1 MHPYLMEQQIK
12 ARNENLDRELA
23 RPRRGPVRRGPV
35 RRGPVRRGARP
46 RPSLRH
52 DLGWMLVGV
61 GLRMALGRS
70 GPRGGQAA
78 RRGSG
83 PAITP
88 G

>member
-12 ARNENLDRELA
+12 ARNENLHRELA
-23 RPRRGPVRRGPV
+23 RPRPERVRRGT
-35 RRGPVRRGARP
+35 RP

-52 DLGWMLVGV
+52 DLGWMLVGL

-70 GPRGGQAA
+70 GLRGGTAA
-78 RRGSG
+78 RGGNG
-83 PAITP
+83 PAITH

>member
-1 MHPYLMEQQIK
+1 MHPYLMGQQIK
-12 ARNENLDRELA
+12 ARNEDLHRELA
-23 RPRRGPVRRGPV
+23 RPRPERVRRGT
-35 RRGPVRRGARP
+35 RP
-46 RPSLRH
+46 RPSLRN

-70 GPRGGQAA
+70 GLRGGPAA

-83 PAITP
+83 PVITH

>member
-12 ARNENLDRELA
+12 ARNENLHRELA
-23 RPRRGPVRRGPV
+23 RPRRERA
-35 RRGPVRRGARP
+35 RRGARP
-46 RPSLRH
+46 RSSLRH

-70 GPRGGQAA
+70 GLRGGPAA
-78 RRGSG
+78 RRGNG
-83 PAITP
+83 PAVTH

>member
-12 ARNENLDRELA
+12 ARNENLHRELA
-23 RPRRGPVRRGPV
+23 RPRQERVRRGT
-35 RRGPVRRGARP
+35 RP

-70 GPRGGQAA
+70 GLRGGPPA
-78 RRGSG
+78 RGGNG
-83 PAITP
+83 PAITH

>member
-12 ARNENLDRELA
+12 ARNENLHRELA
-23 RPRRGPVRRGPV
+23 RPRPERRGT
-35 RRGPVRRGARP
+35 RP

-70 GPRGGQAA
+70 GLRGGPAA
-78 RRGSG
+78 RGGNSA
-83 PAITP
+83 AITH

>member
-12 ARNENLDRELA
+12 ARNENLHRELA
-23 RPRRGPVRRGPV
+23 RPRPEGVRRGT
-35 RRGPVRRGARP
+35 RP

-52 DLGWMLVGV
+52 DLGWLLVGV

-70 GPRGGQAA
+70 GLRDGPAA
-78 RRGSG
+78 RRGNG
-83 PAITP
+83 PAITH

>member
-12 ARNENLDRELA
+12 ARNENLHRELA
-23 RPRRGPVRRGPV
+23 RPRPERRGT
-35 RRGPVRRGARP
+35 RP

-61 GLRMALGRS
+61 GLRMALGPS
-70 GPRGGQAA
+70 GLRGGPAA
-78 RRGSG
+78 RGGNG

>member
-12 ARNENLDRELA
+12 ARNENLHRELV
-23 RPRRGPVRRGPV
+23 RPRRERVRRGV
-35 RRGPVRRGARP
+35 RS
-46 RPSLRH
+46 RPSLRR

-61 GLRMALGRS
+61 GLRMALGRP
-70 GPRGGQAA
+70 GPRGGPAT

-83 PAITP
+83 PAITH

>member
-12 ARNENLDRELA
+12 ARNENLHRELA
-23 RPRRGPVRRGPV
+23 RPRREHL
-35 RRGPVRRGARP
+35 RRGARP
-46 RPSLRH
+46 RPSLRR

-70 GPRGGQAA
+70 ALRGGPAAPRGN
-78 RRGSG
+78 G
-83 PAITP
+83 PAVTH

>member
-12 ARNENLDRELA
+12 ARNEDLHRELA
-23 RPRRGPVRRGPV
+23 RPRPERLRHR
-35 RRGPVRRGARP
+35 ARP

-70 GPRGGQAA
+70 GPRGGPAA

-83 PAITP
+83 PVITH

>member
-12 ARNENLDRELA
+12 ARNENLHRELA
-23 RPRRGPVRRGPV
+23 RPLRQRVRRGV
-35 RRGPVRRGARP
+35 RP
-46 RPSLRH
+46 RPSLRR

-70 GPRGGQAA
+70 ALRGGPVS
-78 RRGSG
+78 RPGNG
-83 PAITP
+83 PAVTQ

>member
-12 ARNENLDRELA
+12 ARNEDLHRELA
-23 RPRRGPVRRGPV
+23 RPRPERVRRGT
-35 RRGPVRRGARP
+35 RP

-70 GPRGGQAA
+70 GLRGGPAS
-78 RRGSG
+78 RGDSG
-83 PAITP
+83 PAVTH

>member
-12 ARNENLDRELA
+12 ARNENLHRELA
-23 RPRRGPVRRGPV
+23 RPRREPGRRGT
-35 RRGPVRRGARP
+35 RP
-46 RPSLRH
+46 RPSLRY

-70 GPRGGQAA
+70 GLRGGPAA
-78 RRGSG
+78 RQGSD
-83 PAITP
+83 PVITH

>member
-1 MHPYLMEQQIK
+1 MHPYLLEQQIK
-12 ARNENLDRELA
+12 ARNENLHRELA
-23 RPRRGPVRRGPV
+23 RPRREPMRRRP
-35 RRGPVRRGARP
+35 RP

-61 GLRMALGRS
+61 GLRLAIGRF
-70 GPRGGQAA
+70 GPRDRTAGRQGN
-78 RRGSG
+78 G

>member
-12 ARNENLDRELA
+12 ARNENLHRELA
-23 RPRRGPVRRGPV
+23 RPRPERRGT
-35 RRGPVRRGARP
+35 RP

-70 GPRGGQAA
+70 ALPGGPAA
-78 RRGSG
+78 RRGNG
-83 PAITP
+83 PAVTH

>member
-12 ARNENLDRELA
+12 ARNENLHRELA
-23 RPRRGPVRRGPV
+23 RPRRERARRGM
-35 RRGPVRRGARP
+35 RP

-70 GPRGGQAA
+70 ALRGDPGAL
-78 RRGSG
+78 RGNG
-83 PAITP
+83 PAVTH

>member
-12 ARNENLDRELA
+12 ARNENLNRVLA
-23 RPRRGPVRRGPV
+23 RPRRERAGRGP
-35 RRGPVRRGARP
+35 RP

-52 DLGWMLVGV
+52 DLGWVLVGV

-70 GPRGGQAA
+70 ALRGGAGA
-78 RRGSG
+78 RQGNG
-83 PAITP
+83 PAVTH

>member
-12 ARNENLDRELA
+12 ARNENLHRELA
-23 RPRRGPVRRGPV
+23 HPRPERRGN
-35 RRGPVRRGARP
+35 RP

-70 GPRGGQAA
+70 ALRGDPGAL
-78 RRGSG
+78 RGNS
-83 PAITP
+83 PAVTH

>member
-12 ARNENLDRELA
+12 ARNEDLHRELA
-23 RPRRGPVRRGPV
+23 RPRPERVRRGT
-35 RRGPVRRGARP
+35 RP

-70 GPRGGQAA
+70 GLRGGPAA
-78 RRGSG
+78 SGGNG
-83 PAITP
+83 PAITH

>member
-23 RPRRGPVRRGPV
+23 RPRRGPVGRGS
-35 RRGPVRRGARP
+35 RP

-61 GLRMALGRS
+61 GLRMALGRP

-78 RRGSG
+78 RGSG

>member
-12 ARNENLDRELA
+12 ARNENLRRELA
-23 RPRRGPVRRGPV
+23 RPRRERERR
-35 RRGPVRRGARP
+35 RP
-46 RPSLRH
+46 RPRLSLRH

-78 RRGSG
+78 RRDGG

>member
-12 ARNENLDRELA
+12 ARNEDLHRELA
-23 RPRRGPVRRGPV
+23 RPRPERRGM
-35 RRGPVRRGARP
+35 RP

-70 GPRGGQAA
+70 GMRGGPAT
-78 RRGSG
+78 RGGNG
-83 PAITP
+83 PAITH

>member
-12 ARNENLDRELA
+12 ARNENLHRELA
-23 RPRRGPVRRGPV
+23 RPRRERARRGT
-35 RRGPVRRGARP
+35 RP
-46 RPSLRH
+46 RPPLRH

-70 GPRGGQAA
+70 ALHGDPGA

-83 PAITP
+83 PAVTH

>member
-12 ARNENLDRELA
+12 ARNENLHRELA
-23 RPRRGPVRRGPV
+23 RPRRERM
-35 RRGPVRRGARP
+35 RRGARP
-46 RPSLRH
+46 QPSLRH
-52 DLGWMLVGV
+52 DLGWILVGV

-70 GPRGGQAA
+70 APPGGPGA

-83 PAITP
+83 AAVTH

>member
-1 MHPYLMEQQIK
+1 MHPYLLEQQIK
-12 ARNENLDRELA
+12 ARNENLHRELA
-23 RPRRGPVRRGPV
+23 RPRREPVRR
-35 RRGPVRRGARP
+35 RSRP

-61 GLRMALGRS
+61 GLRLAVGRA
-70 GPRGGQAA
+70 GPRGRAA
-78 RRGSG
+78 GRQGNG

>member
-12 ARNENLDRELA
+12 ARNEDLHRELA
-23 RPRRGPVRRGPV
+23 RPRPERVRRGT
-35 RRGPVRRGARP
+35 

-70 GPRGGQAA
+70 GLRGGPAA

-83 PAITP
+83 PVITH

>member
-12 ARNENLDRELA
+12 ARNEDLHRELA
-23 RPRRGPVRRGPV
+23 RPRQEPLRR
-35 RRGPVRRGARP
+35 RP

-52 DLGWMLVGV
+52 DLGWVLVGV
-61 GLRMALGRS
+61 GLRLAIGRS
-70 GPRGGQAA
+70 GPRGSSAA

>member
-12 ARNENLDRELA
+12 ARNENLHRELA
-23 RPRRGPVRRGPV
+23 RPRREH
-35 RRGPVRRGARP
+35 VRRGARP

-70 GPRGGQAA
+70 GLHD
-78 RRGSG
+78 G
-83 PAITP
+83 PASRP
-88 G
+88 GSSPAVTNG

>member
-12 ARNENLDRELA
+12 ARNENLHRELA
-23 RPRRGPVRRGPV
+23 HPRRERVRRG
-35 RRGPVRRGARP
+35 GP

-70 GPRGGQAA
+70 GLRGRPGA
-78 RRGSG
+78 RRGNG
-83 PAITP
+83 PAITH

>member
-1 MHPYLMEQQIK
+1 
-12 ARNENLDRELA
+12 
-23 RPRRGPVRRGPV
+23 VRRGTQ
-35 RRGPVRRGARP
+35 P

-52 DLGWMLVGV
+52 DLGWILVGV

-70 GPRGGQAA
+70 GPRGRRAA

-83 PAITP
+83 PAITH

>member
-12 ARNENLDRELA
+12 ARNENLNRELA
-23 RPRRGPVRRGPV
+23 RPRRGR
-35 RRGPVRRGARP
+35 VRRGA

-70 GPRGGQAA
+70 GVRGGLAT
-78 RRGSG
+78 RGGNG
-83 PAITP
+83 PAITH

>member
-12 ARNENLDRELA
+12 ARSENLRRELA
-23 RPRRGPVRRGPV
+23 RPRRERVRH
-35 RRGPVRRGARP
+35 GARP

-61 GLRMALGRS
+61 GLRIAIGRS
-70 GPRGGQAA
+70 GPRRGPAG
-78 RRGSG
+78 RRGNG
-83 PAITP
+83 PVITH